1 MESIN
6 ETKYVLALGTQ
17 VREED
22 FGLLFYQMNGP
33 RLHFVASGSLLREDF
48 FRGEMTLEAWM
59 DTLTGQPGKKAQE
72 TEAISQALK
81 QLTRKGVIVEC

>member
-1 MESIN
+1 MN
-6 ETKYVLALGTQ
+6 KRYTLAAGTQ

-33 RLHFVASGSLLREDF
+33 RLHFVACGSLLREAF
-48 FRGEMTLEAWM
+48 FRGQMTLASWM
-59 DTLTGQPGKKAQE
+59 DTLAGLPDQKIQE
-72 TEAISQALK
+72 AGAISGALK